1 MDKRQKDFA
10 IPFPNTFQKYLCD
23 PDFESDVI
31 KLCVAMSQALGKNKL
46 KVFNNEDI
54 FNFILLTIQ
63 LLQTRDESTK
73 AKLNIPVLNIK
84 YKPYELN

>member
-1 MDKRQKDFA
+1 MLKQFP

-23 PDFESDVI
+23 PDFESDML
-31 KLCVAMSQALGKNKL
+31 KLCVAMSHALGANKL

-54 FNFILLTIQ
+54 FNFVLLTVQ
-63 LLQTRDESTK
+63 LLQTWDEKTK
-73 AKLNIPVLNIK
+73 AELNIPELNIK